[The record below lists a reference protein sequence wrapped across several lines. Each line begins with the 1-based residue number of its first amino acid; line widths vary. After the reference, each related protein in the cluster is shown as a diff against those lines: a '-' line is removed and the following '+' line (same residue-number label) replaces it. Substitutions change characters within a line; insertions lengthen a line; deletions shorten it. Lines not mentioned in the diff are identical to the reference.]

1 MRWNWQGSKT
11 PTPERTLGEKPSAQ
25 TSHLLH
31 WICILTVLPAL
42 AVGCARFDL
51 RRNIPWQEVSDKP
64 VQSVVVFWTE
74 ALIERRSAP
83 PYRGFGGRV
92 YFYPADMSRPMKVR
106 GTLVVYAFDDNLPP
120 PENLKPVR
128 KFVFT
133 NEQLEKVYAESK
145 LGPSY
150 NILIPWDEFSPKAQR
165 ISLIARF
172 IPENGPSVVSEQARV
187 FLPGLDSSF
196 LAGQSGQ
203 NGTSPQ
209 PTAQPRAVQDRAV
222 VPTSAAQSGTGGQ
235 AGVIQAGGTAPPGES
250 RTAPTSES
258 AVPERNQ
265 SDNSAAPRRRM
276 QTLTLSLSRHG
287 PIGPVSSSVSGN
299 EGPGAFPS
307 GQASSTFETS
317 APANSQPAAA
327 DSNQVGKASDAA
339 VSTQT
344 EQQFHR
350 WSPPGSPLT
359 YSPPEAPVSPG
370 TLIGRLGQQP
380 PVRSELYR
388 FPAPA
393 TATVPAQAD
402 HSPKE
407 PSP

>member
-1 MRWNWQGSKT
+1 MRWSWQGRKIAALGSAFT
-11 PTPERTLGEKPSAQ
+11 GMPRMHTRNRTI
-25 TSHLLH
+25 
-31 WICILTVLPAL
+31 WICVIAALPAL
-42 AVGCARFDL
+42 TVGCARFDL

-133 NEQLEKVYAESK
+133 NEELEKVYAESK

-196 LAGQSGQ
+196 LAGQSSQ
-203 NGTSPQ
+203 NGSTARPTSQ
-209 PTAQPRAVQDRAV
+209 ATIVQDRAV
-222 VPTSAAQSGTGGQ
+222 VPTSVSQSGTGGSTGIVQ
-235 AGVIQAGGTAPPGES
+235 AAGTAVAKDSQPSPRS
-250 RTAPTSES
+250 DN
-258 AVPERNQ
+258 PEAQRNQ
-265 SDNSAAPRRRM
+265 SQQGAPPRRRM
-276 QTLTLSLSRHG
+276 QTLTLNLSRHG
-287 PIGPVSSSVSGN
+287 QA
-299 EGPGAFPS
+299 GPGSASIPASDQTTAF
-307 GQASSTFETS
+307 ASSTL
-317 APANSQPAAA
+317 
-327 DSNQVGKASDAA
+327 D
-339 VSTQT
+339 VSTATDSVPAPQQSRQ
-344 EQQFHR
+344 EISMSSEASSAQAGHQFHR

-359 YSPPEAPVSPG
+359 YSPPEAPVTPG
-370 TLIGRLGQQP
+370 TLIGQLSQQP
-380 PVRSELYR
+380 PVRSELYQS
-388 FPAPA
+388 PAPTGA
-393 TATVPAQAD
+393 TAPAQAD
-402 HSPKE
+402 RSLKE

>member
-11 PTPERTLGEKPSAQ
+11 PTPDGTVSEKPGAQ
-25 TSHLLH
+25 TGNLPL
-31 WICILTVLPAL
+31 WICTLAALPAL

-51 RRNIPWQEVSDKP
+51 RRNIPWQEASDKP

-74 ALIERRSAP
+74 ALIERRSGP

-133 NEQLEKVYAESK
+133 NEQLEKVYSDSK

-196 LAGQSGQ
+196 LAGQTSQ
-203 NGTSPQ
+203 NGAAAQ
-209 PTAQPRAVQDRAV
+209 PTAQLKVVQDRAV
-222 VPTSAAQSGTGGQ
+222 VPTSTTQSGTSGS
-235 AGVIQAGGTAPPGES
+235 AGVIPAAGTAARES
-250 RTAPTSES
+250 KASSTSDN
-258 AVPERNQ
+258 PEAERSQ
-265 SDNSAAPRRRM
+265 SDNGATARRRM
-276 QTLTLSLSRHG
+276 QTLTLNLSRHG
-287 PIGPVSSSVSGN
+287 QVGPTGPTISENDGSVTS
-299 EGPGAFPS
+299 PPR
-307 GQASSTFETS
+307 QASSTLEAAS
-317 APANSQPAAA
+317 PANVLPGSQNSDQEA
-327 DSNQVGKASDAA
+327 KANGERTSRPG
-339 VSTQT
+339 
-344 EQQFHR
+344 ERQFHR

-380 PVRSELYR
+380 PVRSEPYQ

-393 TATVPAQAD
+393 GATVPAQAD
-402 HSPKE
+402 HSLRE

>member
-1 MRWNWQGSKT
+1 MRWNWHGSKT
-11 PTPERTLGEKPSAQ
+11 PAPGRSLAEKPSAQ
-25 TSHLLH
+25 TSNLLH

-42 AVGCARFDL
+42 AAGCARFDL

-196 LAGQSGQ
+196 LAGQASQ
-203 NGTSPQ
+203 NESA
-209 PTAQPRAVQDRAV
+209 AQPASQPKAVQDRAV
-222 VPTSAAQSGTGGQ
+222 VPTSAAQNGTSGQ
-235 AGVIQAGGTAPPGES
+235 AGVIHAAGTATPGES

-276 QTLTLSLSRHG
+276 QTLTLNLSRHG
-287 PIGPVSSSVSGN
+287 PIGPVSSSVSGY
-299 EGPGAFPS
+299 EGPGAFSS
-307 GQASSTFETS
+307 GQASTTFETS
-317 APANSQPAAA
+317 PPASFQPETQRNDQGEKTNDEATP
-327 DSNQVGKASDAA
+327 
-339 VSTQT
+339 TQT
-344 EQQFHR
+344 GQQFHR

-380 PVRSELYR
+380 PVRSELYQ